1 MTDPTAQAALDR
13 ALRQSSGQALRQR
26 SGQALRQSSGQA
38 LRQSSEQALD
48 TDENLLLVYQPIHEA
63 QSGRIWAAEA
73 LLRQRRQSGELREAS
88 IITEAAEESP
98 GPELF
103 MLDSMLIRRAY
114 TDAAQWKDVRLSVN
128 LSPREFQE
136 GNVLARLTALVTSCG
151 IDTHRV
157 NLEITET
164 SYIEQPEETME
175 VLLALKD
182 LGVEL
187 WLDDFGTGH
196 SSLTHLQHFPVDGI
210 KLPGSFVRPIP
221 HDERCTAITRA
232 LIALAHDLGL
242 RVIAEEVE
250 QNAQLELLLEHG
262 VEYIQGFLFSKP
274 MTADRFA
281 EILSAES

>member
-1 MTDPTAQAALDR
+1 MNDPTAQAALDR
-13 ALRQSSGQALRQR
+13 ALRQSAGQTTP
-26 SGQALRQSSGQA
+26 GD
-38 LRQSSEQALD
+38 EQ
-48 TDENLLLVYQPIHEA
+48 LLLVYQPIHDA
-63 QSGRIWAAEA
+63 HTGAIWAAEA
-73 LLRQRRQSGELREAS
+73 LLRQRRESGEIREAS

-103 MLDSMLIRRAY
+103 RLDSILVRRAY
-114 TDAAQWKDVRLSVN
+114 TDAGHWPGGVRLNVN

-136 GNVLARLTALVTSCG
+136 GNVLDRLTDLVTSCG
-151 IDTHRV
+151 IDVHHV

-175 VLLALKD
+175 VLLALKE
-182 LGVEL
+182 LGLQL

-210 KLPGSFVRPIP
+210 KLPGAFVRPLP
-221 HDERCTAITRA
+221 HDERCTAITLA
-232 LIALAHDLGL
+232 LVDLAHDLDL

-250 QNAQLELLLEHG
+250 EQAQLDYLRELG

-274 MTADRFA
+274 MTVEAFQA
-281 EILSAES
+281 TLAASFPSSGA

>member
-1 MTDPTAQAALDR
+1 MNDPTAQAALER
-13 ALRQSSGQALRQR
+13 ALRPSDGDP
-26 SGQALRQSSGQA
+26 
-38 LRQSSEQALD
+38 E
-48 TDENLLLVYQPIHEA
+48 LLLVYQPIHDA
-63 QSGRIWAAEA
+63 RSGAIWAAEA
-73 LLRQRRQSGELREAS
+73 LLRQRRESGEIREAS

-114 TDAAQWKDVRLSVN
+114 TDAAQWKGVRLNVN

-136 GNVLARLTALVTSCG
+136 GNVLPRLTELVTSCG

-175 VLLALKD
+175 VLLALKE
-182 LGVEL
+182 LGLEL

-210 KLPGSFVRPIP
+210 KLPGAFVRPLP
-221 HDERCTAITRA
+221 QDERCAAITRA

-242 RVIAEEVE
+242 RVTAEEVE
-250 QNAQLELLLEHG
+250 QQAQLDFLLEHG

-274 MTADRFA
+274 MTAERFA
-281 EILSAES
+281 EELSRVRP